1 MSNEYKLVPVE
12 PTPEMLYAGR
22 SAIGFLWIYKAMLE
36 AAPQPPALGGEPEL
50 DCLADIPYANETP
63 ADWDPD
69 YRKIWQELQVATR
82 NKSQLRAHLAPLQAE
97 IERLQQKLG
106 REENEH
112 CTTVNARDNAEK
124 VADEMAKAI
133 GEKFRV
139 DVGEHSNMNCPWGM
153 ALSILN
159 GEYVTDSDVERER
172 DQLKA
177 RNVELESALKFY
189 ADREHY
195 HFESGNWDTV
205 SGEPLNILWCGDD
218 PDFIEDGS
226 VARNALSKP
235 AGSEQV

>member
-1 MSNEYKLVPVE
+1 MSSKEIETLQAENSHLRQHKIDY
-12 PTPEMLYAGR
+12 M
-22 SAIGFLWIYKAMLE
+22 E
-36 AAPQPPALGGEPEL
+36 AAE
-50 DCLADIPYANETP
+50 ET
-63 ADWDPD
+63 
-69 YRKIWQELQVATR
+69 RKA
-82 NKSQLRAHLAPLQAE
+82 LQAE

-172 DQLKA
+172 DQLKSDLAERWEQIAELNSEAVQLKA
-177 RNVELESALKFY
+177 RNADLESALAGMVEYFPEGHS
-189 ADREHY
+189 D
-195 HFESGNWDTV
+195 
-205 SGEPLNILWCGDD
+205 GEC
-218 PDFIEDGS
+218 FS
-226 VARNALSKP
+226 VERARAALSKP